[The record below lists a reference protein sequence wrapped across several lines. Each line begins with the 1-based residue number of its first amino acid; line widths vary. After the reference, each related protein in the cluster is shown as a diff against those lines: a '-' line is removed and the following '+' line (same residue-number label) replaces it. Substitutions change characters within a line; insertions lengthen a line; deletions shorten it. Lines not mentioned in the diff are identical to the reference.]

1 MLENYLWGVSKPDI
15 QIFFPNRFVEGRGE
29 GAGWVFVISMGMEE
43 GGWRKGYGGVWME
56 DICRRKG
63 GV

>member
-1 MLENYLWGVSKPDI
+1 MLENYLWGVSKLDI
-15 QIFFPNRFVEGRGE
+15 QIFFPNRFLEGCGE
-29 GAGWVFVISMGMEE
+29 GDGWVFVLYMGMEE
-43 GGWRKGYGGVWME
+43 GVLRKGYVGVWME